1 MNFNSH
7 LKYLLVVL
15 CLGLLFSCSPKLN
28 TASSVKKI
36 FYPAA
41 PDTAKIQ
48 YLTSISSSF
57 EVSKKQTALEK
68 TVIGEK
74 KPLPI
79 YKPYG
84 VFMRNGKI
92 YVFDIALGGGLEIL
106 DFNKHEFEYFSL
118 KGSFKL
124 NKPINGYVDENN
136 ILYIADLG
144 LKTIAVID
152 AEGEYMTSFGKK
164 ENEKPSSITIQG
176 NKIFVSDLETNR
188 INVYDKTTYKFQYY
202 FPKSESGEKDY
213 LYLPANITSSN
224 EKIYVSDMGSGNV
237 KIFTLEGKYL
247 QTIGKYG
254 KNIGDFVRPKGIA
267 VDKESNIYVVD
278 ASFENIQVFNKEG
291 QLLLFFG
298 GHYQDKG
305 DMWLPTSVNINYE
318 DIKHFEKYVDPKYNL
333 KYLIIVANQYGPD
346 KISIYGRVEPKR

>member
-1 MNFNSH
+1 MNLKSNFNYFLFILFSS
-7 LKYLLVVL
+7 LI
-15 CLGLLFSCSPKLN
+15 FSCSPKIN
-28 TASSVKKI
+28 NVSSVKKI
-36 FYPAA
+36 FYPAP
-41 PDTAKIQ
+41 PDSPKIQ
-48 YLTSISSSF
+48 YLTSISSSS
-57 EVSKKQTALEK
+57 EISKKQTALEK

-84 VFMRNGKI
+84 VFMRSGKI

-124 NKPINGYVDENN
+124 NKPINGYVDKNN

-144 LKTIAVID
+144 LQVIAVID
-152 AEGEYMTSFGKK
+152 AEGKYLTSFGKE

-176 NKIFVSDLETNR
+176 NKIFVSDLGTNR
-188 INVYDKTTYKFQYY
+188 VNVYDKTTYKFQYY

-237 KIFTLEGKYL
+237 KVFTLEGKYL

-267 VDKESNIYVVD
+267 VDNNSNIYVVD

-298 GHYQDKG
+298 GHYQGKG

-318 DIKHFEKYVDPKYNL
+318 DINYFKQYVDPKYDL

-346 KISIYGRVEPKR
+346 KISIYGRIEPKQ